1 MFGRGMGERRMQAIL
16 DEYPDIFVEIKANI
30 KRRDKD
36 NSNADNSNADN
47 SNADLEPGFRKEL
60 NDKIKNIQGFSDK
73 TASLFTD
80 NIHKFIRFMDDIDLG
95 ERLIAEKKKKTATNK
110 EKKANTEA
118 DTEADTE
125 HALSGKKILLTGFRN
140 KELEANI
147 EKVDGKIQGNGSK
160 TTDIVIVKS
169 LDETTGKVDKARE
182 LIKEK
187 GANIRIITVE
197 DFRKE
202 FGI

>member
-1 MFGRGMGERRMQAIL
+1 
-16 DEYPDIFVEIKANI
+16 
-30 KRRDKD
+30 
-36 NSNADNSNADN
+36 
-47 SNADLEPGFRKEL
+47 
-60 NDKIKNIQGFSDK
+60 
-73 TASLFTD
+73 
-80 NIHKFIRFMDDIDLG
+80 MDDIDLG

-110 EKKANTEA
+110 EKKA

-125 HALSGKKILLTGFRN
+125 HPLSGKKILLTGFRN

-147 EKVDGKIQGNGSK
+147 EKVDGKIQGNVSK

-202 FGI
+202 FSI

>member
-30 KRRDKD
+30 KDT
-36 NSNADNSNADN
+36 DN

-80 NIHKFIRFMDDIDLG
+80 NIHRFIKFMDDIDLG
-95 ERLIAEKKKKTATNK
+95 ERLIVGKKAATNK
-110 EKKANTEA
+110 GKKTDTEA
-118 DTEADTE
+118 EADTE

-147 EKVDGKIQGNGSK
+147 EKVDGKIQGNVSK

>member
-1 MFGRGMGERRMQAIL
+1 M
-16 DEYPDIFVEIKANI
+16 
-30 KRRDKD
+30 
-36 NSNADNSNADN
+36 NS
-47 SNADLEPGFRKEL
+47 LYQ
-60 NDKIKNIQGFSDK
+60 I
-73 TASLFTD
+73 
-80 NIHKFIRFMDDIDLG
+80 
-95 ERLIAEKKKKTATNK
+95 
-110 EKKANTEA
+110 
-118 DTEADTE
+118 
-125 HALSGKKILLTGFRN
+125 GKKILLTGFRN

-147 EKVDGKIQGNGSK
+147 EKVDGKIQGNVSK